1 MQITP
6 DSVVVAAV
14 NQVSCD
20 VDDEAALLNLD
31 TGVYYGLD
39 PMGAYIWRLLGAPIS
54 VRKLQEQIVREFN
67 ADVGVVE
74 KDVTDFL
81 NEMQSA
87 GLIDVTSTETGA
99 L

>member
-6 DSVVVAAV
+6 DSVVTAAV
-14 NQVSCD
+14 NQVSCEI
-20 VDDEAALLNLD
+20 DDEAALLNLD

-39 PMGAYIWRLLGAPIS
+39 RMGAYIWRLLSNPIS
-54 VRKLQEQIVREFN
+54 VRKLQEQIVREYN
-67 ADVGVVE
+67 ADASVVE